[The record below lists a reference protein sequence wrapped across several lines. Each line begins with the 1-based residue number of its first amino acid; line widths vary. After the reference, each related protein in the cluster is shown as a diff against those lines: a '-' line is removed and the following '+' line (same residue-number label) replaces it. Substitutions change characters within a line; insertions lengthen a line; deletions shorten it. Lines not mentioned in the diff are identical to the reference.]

1 VNQPKTR
8 HLSGRPANP
17 PRTGLDKDRTL
28 KAQSWGLS
36 MSTGHPLLQRI
47 SLETELSPLGR
58 SESSEIAR
66 LDRFRLGQLPHYQEI
81 EPPVR
86 DISSESLPL
95 S

>member
-1 VNQPKTR
+1 
-8 HLSGRPANP
+8 
-17 PRTGLDKDRTL
+17 
-28 KAQSWGLS
+28 
-36 MSTGHPLLQRI
+36 MSTGHSFLQRI

-86 DISSESLPL
+86 DISSESLWPL